1 MLWMY
6 WKCCSERR
14 RMMRGFLN
22 NMNRYLSTYRVAANA
37 FEMSAKH
44 GELRVFIVAGEVS
57 GDTIA
62 SRLMTSLRTLSP
74 VPVRFSGVG
83 GSMMSKQGLKSL
95 FPMED
100 IAVMGIWEL
109 FPHLMKIRVNL
120 WIAWFIWRL
129 WQCQEKLKRTVEA
142 AIVFQPHV
150 VVTVDSK
157 GFSFRLLKQIRARYR
172 NDKLACPVHFHY
184 VAPSFWA
191 WKGGEE
197 RLKGLVEFVD
207 HILCILPN
215 EAEVCKSNG
224 LAATFVGH
232 PILEDTLD
240 LNAGKDA
247 SLLEL
252 KIQGSCKD
260 FLIQNDIRADA
271 TIISLLPGSRLQEV
285 SRMIPIY
292 ASTLELLKESFP
304 ELTTIIHVAPN
315 ADVQDHISGVLH
327 KWPVPAVLVAGG
339 SPQAKY
345 DAFSVSPFSLLN
357 ASKVAL
363 CTSGTVATE
372 LQLARLPCV
381 VAYRAHFL
389 TEWLIRHKAKVSYIS
404 LPNILLNS
412 PVIPEALFQECTP
425 GRLQSML
432 KELIRNDGLRNKQI
446 VAAKEVLKLLC
457 PSKESTKILA
467 QAGLKCTSSSS
478 ICTPSMI
485 AASTILY
492 YERTQ

>member
-1 MLWMY
+1 
-6 WKCCSERR
+6 
-14 RMMRGFLN
+14 MRGFLN

-109 FPHLMKIRVNL
+109 FPHLMKIR
-120 WIAWFIWRL
+120 
-129 WQCQEKLKRTVEA
+129 EKLKRTVEA

-232 PILEDTLD
+232 PILEDTLE

-260 FLIQNDIRADA
+260 FLIKNDI
-271 TIISLLPGSRLQEV
+271 
-285 SRMIPIY
+285 
-292 ASTLELLKESFP
+292 
-304 ELTTIIHVAPN
+304 
-315 ADVQDHISGVLH
+315 
-327 KWPVPAVLVAGG
+327 PAG
-339 SPQAKY
+339 
-345 DAFSVSPFSLLN
+345 
-357 ASKVAL
+357 
-363 CTSGTVATE
+363 
-372 LQLARLPCV
+372 
-381 VAYRAHFL
+381 YRKSA
-389 TEWLIRHKAKVSYIS
+389 E
-404 LPNILLNS
+404 
-412 PVIPEALFQECTP
+412 
-425 GRLQSML
+425 
-432 KELIRNDGLRNKQI
+432 
-446 VAAKEVLKLLC
+446 
-457 PSKESTKILA
+457 
-467 QAGLKCTSSSS
+467 
-478 ICTPSMI
+478 
-485 AASTILY
+485 
-492 YERTQ
+492 